1 MPAARCFRLWLVM
14 ICASFA
20 LQSQA
25 AEIDGVWASDAA
37 QCGKIFHKSKGQVA
51 FTKNSDI
58 YGAGLIVGANDIAGK
73 TARCGIRSRKV
84 DGSTVHISASCTTDV
99 MLSDV
104 RLSLKIIDENRIARV
119 FPDVSDM
126 EMYYQRCVLK

>member
-1 MPAARCFRLWLVM
+1 MPAARHFRLVLVA
-14 ICASFA
+14 ICASFT
-20 LQSQA
+20 LDSLA
-25 AEIDGVWASDAA
+25 ADVDGIWASDAA
-37 QCGKIFHKSKGQVA
+37 QCGKIFHKSKGRVA
-51 FTKNSDI
+51 FTRNSDI
-58 YGAGLIVGANDIAGK
+58 YGAGLIVGANDITGK

-84 DGSTVHISASCTTDV
+84 DGPIVHISASCATDV

-126 EMYYQRCVLK
+126 EMYYQRCDLK